1 MRIPKRYGQSKIDK
15 CPFCDKIALLKNSQ
29 DIPVCSAHKTAKLDD
44 IKCSCGKWLEILIGK
59 WGPYFRCCSCG
70 NINFKRAIEM
80 NPPAKREQKTIGKK
94 ISPKETVLT
103 SDELDLM

>member
-1 MRIPKRYGQSKIDK
+1 
-15 CPFCDKIALLKNSQ
+15 
-29 DIPVCSAHKTAKLDD
+29 
-44 IKCSCGKWLEILIGK
+44 
-59 WGPYFRCCSCG
+59 
-70 NINFKRAIEM
+70 M